1 MIKHYSSHTEIKRF
15 VFLTE
20 QEYILYFGKNYESSV
35 QQANDTDQLVIR
47 ARNGNG
53 IISSIPIERAN
64 YLVEKYHRLLKKNP
78 SLATPPQ
85 STEGDTLAAS

>member
-1 MIKHYSSHTEIKRF
+1 MIKRYSSHTEIKRF

-20 QEYILYFGKNYESSV
+20 QEYILYFGQNYENSV
-35 QQANDTDQLVIR
+35 QQANATDQPVIR

-53 IISSIPIERAN
+53 IISSIPTERAN
-64 YLVEKYHRLLKKNP
+64 YLLEKYHKLLKKNP

-85 STEGDTLAAS
+85 STEGDAVVAS